1 MHTGLCKKVSA
12 KFCDEYSVRAE
23 RLCIGYLRLVG
34 SRKARDSNMQEF
46 FCTTQHRKEEG
57 AVGGW
62 RRQIERRS
70 VKSIKR
76 GGRSENVIMS
86 DGRLDCKLKIT
97 EYAHI
102 GVD

>member
-1 MHTGLCKKVSA
+1 
-12 KFCDEYSVRAE
+12 
-23 RLCIGYLRLVG
+23 
-34 SRKARDSNMQEF
+34 MQKF
-46 FCTTQHRKEEG
+46 FCTSLHRKEG

-97 EYAHI
+97 EYAEIYFVGKETLLHMTAHKTFQYSPRKI
-102 GVD
+102 DQEKCIIQTAPRLMNVVWQV